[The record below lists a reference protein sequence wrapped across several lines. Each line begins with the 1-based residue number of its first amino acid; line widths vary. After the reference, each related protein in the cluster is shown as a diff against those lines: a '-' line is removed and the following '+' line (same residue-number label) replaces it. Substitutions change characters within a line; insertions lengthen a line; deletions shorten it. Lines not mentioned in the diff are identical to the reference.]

1 MLTRLLKAGI
11 IVFFFTL
18 GVFVGCSSDS
28 NNSSASTSQTA
39 SSKVIDADENNI
51 SIYYPEVGEV
61 HSYNWDTRGR
71 LVQCSTINVPET
83 PSPPTINMSVRD
95 VGIPSSDCPP

>member
-18 GVFVGCSSDS
+18 GVFVGCISDS

-39 SSKVIDADENNI
+39 SSKVIDADESKI
-51 SIYYPEVGEV
+51 SIYYPEAGEV
-61 HSYNWDTRGR
+61 HSYNWDTRGN
-71 LVQCSTINVPET
+71 LVECSTINVPET
-83 PSPPTINMSVRD
+83 PSFPNYTLVRD